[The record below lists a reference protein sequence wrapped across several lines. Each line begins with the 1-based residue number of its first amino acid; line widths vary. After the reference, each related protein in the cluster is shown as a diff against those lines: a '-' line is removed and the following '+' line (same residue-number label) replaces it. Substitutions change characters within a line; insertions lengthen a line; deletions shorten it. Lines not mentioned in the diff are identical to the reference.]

1 MPWLVGMVVRSL
13 AANEASLQG
22 NLTHSNSQ
30 TGSGFN
36 LTDQNIFTYPLTLD
50 PQVEC

>member
-30 TGSGFN
+30 AGSGFN
-36 LTDQNIFTYPLTLD
+36 LTDQIIFANPQTPD
-50 PQVEC
+50 PQVE